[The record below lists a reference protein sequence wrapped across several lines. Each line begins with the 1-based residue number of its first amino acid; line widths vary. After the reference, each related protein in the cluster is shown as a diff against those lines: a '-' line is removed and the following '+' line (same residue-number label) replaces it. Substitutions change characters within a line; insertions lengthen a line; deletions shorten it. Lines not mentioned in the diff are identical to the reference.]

1 MHPPARK
8 LGNLRLSEISH
19 IPVNLDK
26 IHTEFGVYDN
36 GQFYGIRYYT
46 IDENLIHHLK
56 KRVLPEHLYDKFDV
70 LLMFISY
77 DTILPH
83 TDSDIKTVI
92 NYYIKTSD
100 AVTHF
105 WKLKSDKED
114 ANTVQ
119 ITNQTDGAIYPY
131 EKLEHIYQFQAKDND
146 LWLLNV
152 KQIHSVSDA
161 NDTRLAYC
169 FQSRIPYD
177 IISQELNLD

>member
-1 MHPPARK
+1 MHPPAKK

-26 IHTEFGVYDN
+26 IHTEFGIYDN

-56 KRVLPEHLYDKFDV
+56 KRVLPDHLYDKFDV

-114 ANTVQ
+114 VNTLQ